1 MEVRMTTVRQVLKE
15 KGSEVYSVVP
25 NATILDALKLM
36 VEQNLGAI
44 LVMDGVKV
52 KGIFSE
58 RDFARHSVLKGK
70 GPESKV
76 SEVMTTTVFYVSPEN
91 TMEECSKQ
99 MTNKHIRHLPVVEA
113 GKVVGVISIGDIVK
127 SIISDQQTQIQGLE
141 NYIMGTGYSQ

>member
-58 RDFARHSVLKGK
+58 RDFLKGK

-91 TMEECSKQ
+91 TMEECSRQ